1 MISSVTAKRIGKGC
15 QLSKLIRW
23 VKGGKIKKKLVN
35 LKSQQMNDVIKPIS
49 RGKCGFTNSHIR
61 EEENC
66 YQKNQWTVHPF
77 QGHKRED

>member
-1 MISSVTAKRIGKGC
+1 MSKRWKD
-15 QLSKLIRW
+15 K
-23 VKGGKIKKKLVN
+23 KKKLVN

-66 YQKNQWTVHPF
+66 YQKNQ
-77 QGHKRED
+77 